1 MNKKLM
7 LYAAVSSIFGMSA
20 IVVSVPSF
28 AINNVFA
35 LGTRTNNTTHIVL
48 NNTNQPTITASGSG
62 SLTYNEYAS
71 FSYVGASSN
80 ATGHVSL
87 NDGGT
92 IYKNEVSNSLSSFLV
107 SFSGNLILHT
117 GYDGVE
123 DTCYEYTLESGVS
136 TEVRGNYF
144 KLISSGATDI
154 ESINISFGCVTED
167 SESHTPSS
175 DWTHNETKHWHEC
188 EDPNCV
194 RKLDE
199 ANHVVRNLAQVDP
212 TDEETGLTAGTDCS
226 VCGRILSGREVLPV
240 LDQLHINYEYRRR
253 TTKVGDVVADFDEYI
268 WLNDSSVVI
277 HNNPGDPLTE
287 YVHAG
292 SSYYSI
298 DTWNDLFPN
307 QEAVV
312 SGESGNRTLT
322 MTLSGDTTVTA
333 EDRVSDLDGTFDL
346 TLYKN
351 VVINGTGTLNITYTT
366 AQDGIMCHNL
376 TIGENVTLNLTGYSA
391 TAKTGVSFA
400 GTLQI
405 DGLYSVDN
413 FGNGIGINTDI
424 NASATDH
431 ILVNGELSVTNCKDG
446 IHAWNTPSGGATID
460 VNGELNMNNISE
472 QGMELAS
479 AVTVN
484 FNTGCNVSITAGINA
499 ILRNSSGI
507 INFEDGEVNLTATGS
522 SSDSTAIGSLTNVAL
537 QTNNAAAIN
546 FDGGVVN
553 ITSGDIGI
561 KTSAKMAFTF
571 KDDADVNITAD
582 KVGIYASSSSS
593 DDDNLTKMTGNASLT
608 IISQSGSGI
617 YCNNGGCFKIE
628 GSSTLDITANSSGI
642 YGFRMLRVYEG
653 SWKTP
658 TKVNASLIVKSAGAS
673 GSTGGKTSDGN
684 PIQGRGNASTDI
696 GFSTNGEVLIEKTG
710 TQSKTGLHLGNVK
723 SGGGNFTIV
732 DCGNFTIKNC
742 SNAIGCWV
750 ASGATVTYT
759 HSSDQYKINIVDCNK
774 IVNGTTLSGLSAY
787 TSSTVNVIT
796 TNE

>member
-405 DGLYSVDN
+405 DGTYNVN
-413 FGNGIGINTDI
+413 KFGNGIGINNTID
-424 NASATDH
+424 ASATDL
-431 ILVNGELSVTNCKDG
+431 ITVNGALSIINCNIG
-446 IHAWNTPSGGATID
+446 IHSWNTPSGGATINFNGD
-460 VNGELNMNNISE
+460 VDITNIAST
-472 QGMELAS
+472 GIYLDS

-484 FNTGCNVSITAGINA
+484 FNGGTVDISSDMDGIAAKYMAFNFNNAVDVHITAVQIGIN
-499 ILRNSSGI
+499 LS
-507 INFEDGEVNLTATGS
+507 
-522 SSDSTAIGSLTNVAL
+522 
-537 QTNNAAAIN
+537 
-546 FDGGVVN
+546 N
-553 ITSGDIGI
+553 ITP
-561 KTSAKMAFTF
+561 
-571 KDDADVNITAD
+571 
-582 KVGIYASSSSS
+582 
-593 DDDNLTKMTGNASLT
+593 DDDNNKMTMNSNSKLT
-608 IISQSGSGI
+608 IVSSDGSGI
-617 YCNNGGCFKIE
+617 YCNNGGVFGIYDNSK
-628 GSSTLDITANSSGI
+628 LNITAASSGI
-642 YGFRMLRVYEG
+642 YNFKQFRAYNGGKSATTMN
-653 SWKTP
+653 T
-658 TKVNASLIVKSAGAS
+658 ASVIVKTYGVT
-673 GSTGGKTSDGN
+673 GSTGGKTSTAYG
-684 PIQGRGNASTDI
+684 IHARESTTYKFTDI
-696 GFSTNGEVLIEKTG
+696 GFRTTGEVLIENLG
-710 TQSKTGLHLGNVK
+710 AQSGVGFHAGLPSSGN
-723 SGGGNFTIV
+723 GNIV
-732 DCGNFTIKNC
+732 IYGCTNFTIKNFSTAMSVNSSSTGMNTKTYNY
-742 SNAIGCWV
+742 SNEAKIKIRNC
-750 ASGATVTYT
+750 ATASSGASWFT
-759 HSSDQYKINIVDCNK
+759 NIFK
-774 IVNGTTLSGLSAY
+774 ASTLD
-787 TSSTVNVIT
+787 IQ
-796 TNE
+796 

>member
-71 FSYVGASSN
+71 FSYAGASSN

-366 AQDGIMCHNL
+366 AQDGIKCHNL

-405 DGLYSVDN
+405 DGLYCVDN

-431 ILVNGELSVTNCKDG
+431 ILVNGELSVTNCNDG
-446 IHAWNTPSGGATID
+446 IHAWNTPSGGAIID
-460 VNGELNMNNISE
+460 VNGELNMNNISQ

-484 FNTGCNVSITAGINA
+484 FNTGCNASITAGINA

-507 INFEDGEVNLTATGS
+507 INFEGGEVNLTATGS
-522 SSDSTAIGSLTNVAL
+522 SSVSTTIDSLTNVAL
-537 QTNNAAAIN
+537 QTNNTAAIN

-561 KTSAKMAFTF
+561 KTSQIMTF
-571 KDDADVNITAD
+571 NFNNAADVNITAG
-582 KVGIYASSSSS
+582 KVGLYATYES
-593 DDDNLTKMTGNASLT
+593 DNNNLTLNDSASLT
-608 IISQSGSGI
+608 VTSTYGSGI
-617 YCNNGGCFKIE
+617 IINKQGRVNLRNN
-628 GSSTLDITANSSGI
+628 STLEITAAASGL
-642 YGFRMLRVYEG
+642 YGFSKLYVCQG
-653 SWKTP
+653 ALTDH
-658 TKVNASLIVKSAGAS
+658 TKNSASLKVHVSGNGSCDSSVNKAGNA
-673 GSTGGKTSDGN
+673 
-684 PIQGRGNASTDI
+684 IQGRDGATYFTFDTTGEILIENTSDSQGKYGIHIGGGSSGNAYFQVYAS
-696 GFSTNGEVLIEKTG
+696 NM
-710 TQSKTGLHLGNVK
+710 
-723 SGGGNFTIV
+723 
-732 DCGNFTIKNC
+732 TIKNFT
-742 SNAIGCWV
+742 SAIYC
-750 ASGATVTYT
+750 
-759 HSSDQYKINIVDCNK
+759 
-774 IVNGTTLSGLSAY
+774 NGTRTWTVNYDY
-787 TSSTVNVIT
+787 TSSGCAKLNIVNCANIYSGNT
-796 TNE
+796 ATALTNTIKSSTCNVS